1 MNEEIIKIIFFFF
14 IPVSVQVHDPKLC
27 FLLIG
32 LLSNGLHSRGK
43 SVKAPVR
50 EAIPNKNICESVRL
64 INFGCLVLLL
74 A

>member
-1 MNEEIIKIIFFFF
+1 MKEEIIKIIFFC

-27 FLLIG
+27 FLVIG

-43 SVKAPVR
+43 SVEAPVR
-50 EAIPNKNICESVRL
+50 EAIPNKYICESMRL
-64 INFGCLVLLL
+64 INFGRLVLLL